1 MTRGQNEDRKN
12 ELPGCPGFSP
22 GLPPYFF
29 DAHQWSRSPSH
40 SAACVSLINSEDP
53 KDQAAAKAG
62 NMVALTGRLKP
73 PSSTIVPVF
82 FRKHFQ
88 SCHQKQKE
96 MGFQPLRTLVPRAPA
111 LRICERYNFFDF
123 EMR

>member
-22 GLPPYFF
+22 GLTPYFF

-73 PSSTIVPVF
+73 PSSTV
-82 FRKHFQ
+82 
-88 SCHQKQKE
+88 
-96 MGFQPLRTLVPRAPA
+96 APA
-111 LRICERYNFFDF
+111 FYSCSGILQLLQHFSASSEVVPCYLE
-123 EMR
+123 